1 LTQTLLEL
9 LIAEGR
15 LPLTELASARL
26 RAEEGLEPVI
36 CALLSAGAVD
46 EGELVA
52 ALTQRLGWPLAAEER
67 LLHASL
73 SPALRER
80 VPQTLARACLAL
92 PLALDLQRSTLT
104 VAMGDPTEA
113 GLVERLRRAADVA
126 AVRPLVARASLLQ
139 RAVVACYAVA
149 PDAPARPVVSASARW
164 RGGQG
169 PAEPA
174 AAGPGGGVG
183 AGARIG
189 SRDASRDRARG
200 ASVAPSWGE
209 GPLLEE
215 ALAAVGVLVAMLE
228 ERIDPQRAR
237 SRELARLTRAVLLE
251 LGGAPPLIARA
262 SLAAHLAGLDIT
274 LRHELGTAA
283 LPTVSEIFAVEPEGG
298 AGGLGPVLRALG
310 RQALAQPAAEEGPG
324 AGAAPA
330 MDLAVDAVAS
340 YLARIG
346 DGAAPARVLA
356 ELRAAA
362 ADVAVIEGLARVAQ
376 RAESRPAGGA
386 AASSS
391 SEARGGP
398 QQPTDSNPQI
408 RESTS
413 DDAGDADPPVLD
425 L

>member
-1 LTQTLLEL
+1 
-9 LIAEGR
+9 
-15 LPLTELASARL
+15 
-26 RAEEGLEPVI
+26 
-36 CALLSAGAVD
+36 
-46 EGELVA
+46 
-52 ALTQRLGWPLAAEER
+52 
-67 LLHASL
+67 
-73 SPALRER
+73 
-80 VPQTLARACLAL
+80 
-92 PLALDLQRSTLT
+92 
-104 VAMGDPTEA
+104 M
-113 GLVERLRRAADVA
+113 
-126 AVRPLVARASLLQ
+126 
-139 RAVVACYAVA
+139 
-149 PDAPARPVVSASARW
+149 
-164 RGGQG
+164 
-169 PAEPA
+169 
-174 AAGPGGGVG
+174 GVG

-189 SRDASRDRARG
+189 GRDASRGLARG
-200 ASVAPSWGE
+200 HSAAPSWGE

-251 LGGAPPLIARA
+251 LGGAQPLIARA

-274 LRHELGTAA
+274 LRQELGTAA

-310 RQALAQPAAEEGPG
+310 RQALAQPGAEGSG

-330 MDLAVDAVAS
+330 MDLAVDAVTS
-340 YLARIG
+340 YLVRIG

-386 AASSS
+386 VAASS